1 MRFKQQSFLLL
12 ILSICAGQSVAHTG
26 FHPVE
31 GFASG
36 FVHPLLGADHLVAM
50 VCVGVWA
57 ALVTTEPG
65 RLWRL
70 PAAFMA
76 AMVLGGALGAFG
88 VVIAGAE
95 PAIAASVLALGLLL
109 LGKVRLSRVL
119 AGFIVGLFA
128 LAHGYAHG
136 FEMAQG
142 AAFSTYAAGFVI
154 ATGLLH
160 LLGIV
165 LGRCL
170 LQVPGMYRVAGGA
183 ASAFGV
189 ALLVQAW

>member
-1 MRFKQQSFLLL
+1 MRLKQSFLLL
-12 ILSICAGQSVAHTG
+12 MLSFCAGQAGAHTG

-36 FVHPLLGADHLVAM
+36 FAHPFFGTDHLAAM

-57 ALVTTEPG
+57 ALVTAEPE
-65 RLWRL
+65 RVWRL

-76 AMVLGGALGAFG
+76 AMVLGGAFGAFG
-88 VVIAGAE
+88 VEIAGAE

-109 LGKVRLSRVL
+109 LGKVRLSGAV
-119 AGFIVGLFA
+119 AGFVVGLFA

-136 FEMAQG
+136 LEMAQG
-142 AAFSTYAAGFVI
+142 AAFAAYAAGFVV
-154 ATGLLH
+154 ATGSLH

-170 LQVPGMYRVAGGA
+170 LRVPALYRIAGGA
-183 ASAFGV
+183 VGVFGV
-189 ALLVQAW
+189 SLLVQAW

>member
-1 MRFKQQSFLLL
+1 MRFKYVLPLL
-12 ILSICAGQSVAHTG
+12 IQFLCAGQSVAHTG

-57 ALVTTEPG
+57 ALVTAEPG

-88 VVIAGAE
+88 MEVAGAE
-95 PAIAASVLALGLLL
+95 PAVAASVMVLGLLL
-109 LGKVRLSRVL
+109 LGKVRLSGVL
-119 AGFIVGLFA
+119 AGLIVGLFA
-128 LAHGYAHG
+128 VAHGYAHG
-136 FEMAQG
+136 LEMAQNTAF
-142 AAFSTYAAGFVI
+142 AAYAGGFVI
-154 ATGLLH
+154 ATGALH
-160 LLGIV
+160 LFGIV

-170 LQVPGMYRVAGGA
+170 LRAPGMYRIAGGA
-183 ASAFGV
+183 ASVFGV

>member
-1 MRFKQQSFLLL
+1 MRLKYVLPLLIQLLWARQSF
-12 ILSICAGQSVAHTG
+12 AHTG

-57 ALVTTEPG
+57 ALMTAEPG

-70 PAAFMA
+70 PATFMA

-88 VVIAGAE
+88 VEVAGME
-95 PAIAASVLALGLLL
+95 SAIAASVLALGLLL
-109 LGKVRLSRVL
+109 LAKVRLSGVL
-119 AGFIVGLFA
+119 ASLIVGLFA
-128 LAHGYAHG
+128 VAHGYAHG
-136 FEMAQG
+136 LEMAQNT
-142 AAFSTYAAGFVI
+142 AFTAYAGGFVI
-154 ATGLLH
+154 ATGALH
-160 LLGIV
+160 ILGIV

-170 LQVPGMYRVAGGA
+170 LPAPGMYRIAGGA
-183 ASAFGV
+183 ASVFGI
-189 ALLVQAW
+189 ALLAQVW